1 MLCCIAITWSKSLK
15 KTTCC
20 NGLFK
25 AYKSR
30 CWHPLAIRVSAR
42 TVLFLSQQRNQQLYE
57 HNLELFNL
65 HYSALC
71 NRQCLRMCF
80 YSSISIDVTHFMI
93 VIDFYCYGNRLF
105 MRLVTMVTIVHLMV
119 NVLYSMASVE
129 INSCMCTTTA
139 IISQHVRK
147 FANCDTI
154 ILRLQSIKA

>member
-1 MLCCIAITWSKSLK
+1 
-15 KTTCC
+15 
-20 NGLFK
+20 
-25 AYKSR
+25 
-30 CWHPLAIRVSAR
+30 
-42 TVLFLSQQRNQQLYE
+42 
-57 HNLELFNL
+57 
-65 HYSALC
+65 
-71 NRQCLRMCF
+71 MCF